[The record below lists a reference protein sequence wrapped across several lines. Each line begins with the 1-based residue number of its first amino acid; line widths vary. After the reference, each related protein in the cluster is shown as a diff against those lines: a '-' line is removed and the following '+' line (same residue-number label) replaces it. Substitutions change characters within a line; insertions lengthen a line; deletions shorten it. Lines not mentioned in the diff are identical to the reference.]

1 MNEEIMKVLKMVEE
15 GKIDANKAA
24 EIIEALKKNEEP
36 VALEES
42 KEFIHETDAI
52 QPIAPIAPL
61 CPEPPVN
68 PMGGRMLIIKVDSPK
83 DKVNVRLPINFIKG
97 VLGACKKLPVNV
109 EGMENVDIEMII
121 KAIDEGLVGK
131 IVDVQA
137 SGGENVEISII

>member
-24 EIIEALKKNEEP
+24 EIIEVLKKNEEP
-36 VALEES
+36 AALE
-42 KEFIHETDAI
+42 DAEKSI
-52 QPIAPIAPL
+52 YQINAIEPVEPIEPELPL
-61 CPEPPVN
+61 KS
-68 PMGGRMLIIKVDSPK
+68 MGERMLIIKVDSPK

-109 EGMENVDIEMII
+109 EGMENVDIEMIA

-131 IVDVQA
+131 IVDVQSS
-137 SGGENVEISII
+137 SGEIVEISII

>member
-24 EIIEALKKNEEP
+24 EIIEVLKKNEET
-36 VALEES
+36 VLS
-42 KEFIHETDAI
+42 DGTGGFIQEITAI
-52 QPIAPIAPL
+52 EPIEPIE
-61 CPEPPVN
+61 PEPPVK

-109 EGMENVDIEMII
+109 EGMENVDIELII

-137 SGGENVEISII
+137 SGGEIVEISII

>member
-24 EIIEALKKNEEP
+24 EIIEVLKKNEET
-36 VALEES
+36 VLS
-42 KEFIHETDAI
+42 DGTGGFIQEITAI
-52 QPIAPIAPL
+52 EPIE
-61 CPEPPVN
+61 PEPPVK

-97 VLGACKKLPVNV
+97 VLGACKKLPVNI

-137 SGGENVEISII
+137 SGGEIVEISII